1 MTAEAAERELFDD
14 ALTCRE
20 ALPAEFVPD
29 ALDAASRERAAE
41 RAEGLL
47 RAIALVE
54 DGHGEEGDE
63 RGANEPV
70 LQRIEAKLNL
80 LFELVGLVVRR
91 EVAPLPVVE
100 LRWSRRGVELAGASP
115 VAPGQ
120 AGLLRLQPVSWL
132 PQAIELP
139 VEVIAV
145 DRREPAPRLWLR
157 FSPLPEALESAL
169 ERHLF
174 RLHRRAIAGARRQ
187 R

>member
-1 MTAEAAERELFDD
+1 MSAEAAERELFDD

-54 DGHGEEGDE
+54 DSHGEEGDE

-145 DRREPAPRLWLR
+145 DRCEPAPRLWLR